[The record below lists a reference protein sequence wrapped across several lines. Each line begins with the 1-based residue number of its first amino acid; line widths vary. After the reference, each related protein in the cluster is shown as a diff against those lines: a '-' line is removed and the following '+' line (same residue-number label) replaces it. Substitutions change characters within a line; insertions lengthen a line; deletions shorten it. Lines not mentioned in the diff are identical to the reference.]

1 MSATVAGPT
10 PWQRV
15 KAWLDVRF
23 RSPSA
28 IYGLIVF
35 TTFVTLAD
43 DEAHDVAEVLLN
55 STSTL
60 IVFFIAHVFAHTLTD
75 HGDHGFRASTRNAVR
90 HAAGMLY
97 ASVPSILALAFGIAT
112 GQTVPDAVD
121 NCITAM
127 FVVLAILGYHAFRRR
142 GYRVFGRIM
151 GALATSFL
159 GIVIVILEVA
169 VH

>member
-1 MSATVAGPT
+1 MSAVVEPT
-10 PWQRV
+10 RWQRV

-23 RSPSA
+23 RSPAA

-60 IVFFIAHVFAHTLTD
+60 IVFFIAHVFAHTLTE
-75 HGDHGFRASTRNAVR
+75 HGEHGLRGSTRNAMR

-97 ASVPSILALAFGIAT
+97 ASVPSILALVFGILT
-112 GQTVPDAVD
+112 HQSVSDAVD

-127 FVVLAILGYHAFRRR
+127 FVVLAILGYQAFRRR
-142 GYRVFGRIM
+142 GYRVFGRLM

-159 GIVIVILEVA
+159 GIVIVILEIA

>member
-1 MSATVAGPT
+1 VSAVVEPT
-10 PWQRV
+10 RWQRV

-23 RSPSA
+23 RSPAA

-60 IVFFIAHVFAHTLTD
+60 VVFFIAHVFAHTLTE
-75 HGDHGFRASTRNAVR
+75 HGEHGLRGSTRNAMR

-97 ASVPSILALAFGIAT
+97 ASVPSILALVFGILT
-112 GQTVPDAVD
+112 HQSVSDAVD

-127 FVVLAILGYHAFRRR
+127 FVVLAILGYQAFRRR
-142 GYRVFGRIM
+142 GYRVFGRLM

-159 GIVIVILEVA
+159 GIVIVILEIA

>member
-1 MSATVAGPT
+1 MSAVVEPT
-10 PWQRV
+10 RWQRV

-23 RSPSA
+23 RSPAA

-60 IVFFIAHVFAHTLTD
+60 VVFFIAHVFAHTLTE
-75 HGDHGFRASTRNAVR
+75 HGEHGLRGSTRNAMR

-97 ASVPSILALAFGIAT
+97 ASVPSILALVFGILT
-112 GQTVPDAVD
+112 HQSVSDAVD

-127 FVVLAILGYHAFRRR
+127 FVVLAILGYQAFRRR
-142 GYRVFGRIM
+142 GYRVFGRLM

-159 GIVIVILEVA
+159 GIVIVILEIA

>member
-1 MSATVAGPT
+1 VSAVVEPT
-10 PWQRV
+10 RWQRV

-23 RSPSA
+23 RSPAA

-60 IVFFIAHVFAHTLTD
+60 IVFFIAHVFAHTLTE
-75 HGDHGFRASTRNAVR
+75 HGEHGLRGSTRNAMR

-97 ASVPSILALAFGIAT
+97 ASVPSILALVFGILT
-112 GQTVPDAVD
+112 HQSVSDAVD

-127 FVVLAILGYHAFRRR
+127 FVVLAILGYQAFRRR
-142 GYRVFGRIM
+142 GYRVFGRLM

-159 GIVIVILEVA
+159 GIVIVILEIA